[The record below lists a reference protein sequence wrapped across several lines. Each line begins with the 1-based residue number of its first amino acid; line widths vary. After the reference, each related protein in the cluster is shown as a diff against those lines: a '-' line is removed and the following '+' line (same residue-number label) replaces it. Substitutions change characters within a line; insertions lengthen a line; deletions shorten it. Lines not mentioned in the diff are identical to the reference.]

1 LTDAMAGGDPQ
12 AVTTFYEDYFD
23 WMYTQARLATARDES
38 FCLDV
43 VQEAM
48 LRVIRSIKPV
58 DNEARLRAWLRLVVQ
73 TTALDLL
80 RKERRW
86 KVREMARATSE
97 VVVPPPVDEQTQWLT
112 GALAKFDPLIV
123 RMIELRFEQRLTLRR
138 IGQLLGLTP
147 SAVDGRLRRVLKELK
162 KMASA
167 TTLFDIEDEAAVHDD
182 GV

>member
-1 LTDAMAGGDPQ
+1 MAGGDAE
-12 AVTTFYEDYFD
+12 AVTQFYGDYFD

-80 RKERRW
+80 RKERRR
-86 KVREMARATSE
+86 KAREMSRAASE
-97 VVVPPPVDEQTQWLT
+97 VVVPPPVDEQTAWLT
-112 GALAKFDPLIV
+112 EALAGLDPEIV
-123 RMIELRFEQRLTLRR
+123 RMIELRFEQRWTLRR
-138 IGQLLGLTP
+138 IGQALGLTT
-147 SAVDGRLRRVLKELK
+147 SAVDGRLRRVLKELR
-162 KMASA
+162 KMANA
-167 TTLFDIEDEAAVHDD
+167 TTLFDIEDEAV
-182 GV
+182 